1 VQEALRL
8 SPRDPWAYTFLVIV
22 GFAKSVLGR
31 PDEAISWL
39 RRSIESNRNYS
50 LSHFT
55 LAAALANVGQMEEAR
70 SEVATGLA
78 LDSQF
83 TIANFCA
90 AAWSDNPVY
99 LAQRTHLIEGMRKA
113 GVQEG

>member
-1 VQEALRL
+1 
-8 SPRDPWAYTFLVIV
+8 
-22 GFAKSVLGR
+22 
-31 PDEAISWL
+31 
-39 RRSIESNRNYS
+39 
-50 LSHFT
+50 
-55 LAAALANVGQMEEAR
+55 MEEAR

-99 LAQRTHLIEGMRKA
+99 LAQRTHLIDGMRKA

>member
-8 SPRDPWAYTFLVIV
+8 SPRDPWAYTFFVIV
-22 GFAKSVLGR
+22 GFAKSLLGR
-31 PDEAISWL
+31 PEEAIPWL

-55 LAAALANVGQMEEAR
+55 LAAALANVGRIDEAR

-78 LDSQF
+78 LDRHF
-83 TIANFCA
+83 TIANFCTS
-90 AAWSDNPVY
+90 AWSDNPVY
-99 LAQRTHLIEGMRKA
+99 LTQRATIIEGMRKA
-113 GVQEG
+113 GVLEG